1 MERVTTGDQLRPA
14 AASGNSARGAMRTRR
29 TSTRYF
35 AAFVA
40 VMIVVLGILDIV
52 STNLVLQAG
61 GVELN
66 PIIALWMEH
75 LESWWHLPKLL
86 IHLLAGYLVYH
97 LLYSRF
103 TASVALLV
111 VFIYGIIVHHNF
123 SLISN
128 S

>member
-1 MERVTTGDQLRPA
+1 MERGMERAVTRTGP
-14 AASGNSARGAMRTRR
+14 
-29 TSTRYF
+29 TRYY

-40 VMIVVLGILDIV
+40 VMIFVLGVLDIV
-52 STNLVLQAG
+52 SSNIVLLAG

-103 TASVALLV
+103 TAGVALLV
-111 VFIYGIIVHHNF
+111 VFIYGVSVHHNF
-123 SLISN
+123 SLVSN
-128 S
+128 I

>member
-1 MERVTTGDQLRPA
+1 METAEKRP
-14 AASGNSARGAMRTRR
+14 GAI
-29 TSTRYF
+29 RYF

-40 VMIVVLGILDIV
+40 TMIVVLGILDVV
-52 STNLVLQAG
+52 STNLVIRAG
-61 GVELN
+61 GIELN

-75 LESWWHLPKLL
+75 LDQWWHLPKLM

-123 SLISN
+123 SLISAI
-128 S
+128 